1 MGKKNDIVSLTSDL
15 QNPEIRE
22 EMQDLQNFNPA
33 EKSMLAIMDLFN
45 KQIYRGKKL
54 AEIRDLA
61 LGRLEEKIDEGQMST
76 RELIETVRVTSE
88 MEVNTAKSVFD
99 LVKPSGA
106 NGVNIFMNPEGVTG
120 IPSVTQNI
128 GTDFTKSGS
137 ERALENKK
145 IAAFNAFM
153 DVVSSQEVD
162 KDKE

>member
-1 MGKKNDIVSLTSDL
+1 MGKKNDIISLTSDL
-15 QNPEIRE
+15 QNPDIKDEVK
-22 EMQDLQNFNPA
+22 DLQNFNPA

-120 IPSVTQNI
+120 IPSIAQSP
-128 GTDFTKSGS
+128 GTDFSKSGA

>member
-1 MGKKNDIVSLTSDL
+1 MGKKNDIISLTSDL
-15 QNPEIRE
+15 QNPDIKE
-22 EMQDLQNFNPA
+22 EVKDLQNFNPA

-120 IPSVTQNI
+120 LPISTTNT
-128 GTDFTKSGS
+128 GTDFSKSGA

-145 IAAFNAFM
+145 IAAFNTFL
-153 DVVSSQEVD
+153 EVMAKHEEK
-162 KDKE
+162 KDED

>member
-15 QNPEIRE
+15 QNPDIKDEVK
-22 EMQDLQNFNPA
+22 DLQNFNPA

-153 DVVSSQEVD
+153 DVVASQEVD